1 MRSRVSIVLLALAI
15 PLTALLL
22 VTTSS
27 AELDSNWR
35 RALETEFGTVSDADY
50 EKFRPAT
57 ICLDAGAHVAF
68 PELCELVAQS
78 SALRI
83 VAVGAAILAIGLI
96 VFIGAAGN
104 IAQRNRRL
112 LARIYAPG
120 LYLVLGGIAALTI
133 ASGSLVV
140 GVTYVAE
147 TIYFEAVHV
156 GIILPIA
163 LVVGLA
169 ALRIIRAM
177 VTMTR
182 RSPVRVD
189 AIKVDRHSQ
198 PRLFDLL
205 DRVAQSAGGP
215 VPENVLVGY
224 DPTFFVTEF
233 DVRSFDGNH
242 SGRTLFLSAPLLH
255 VLSVDELG
263 AVVGHE
269 MGHFLG
275 EDTAY
280 SRRFY
285 PIYRGSIESLQVLQ
299 SSSHGLSA
307 IPLIPPM
314 LILSTFIE
322 SFASAESSLSR
333 DRELGADAI
342 GAKAASPEA
351 IASALVKL
359 TLYTPSWDDTL
370 LAAESAA
377 RRELPLQNAI
387 AHFATWATTSSA
399 RMRIDEIDQST
410 IRHPFDTHPDLLSR
424 LAALHLSQDDV
435 AATALVELADGCAM
449 DLLDD
454 SIRLETELTSRLNEV
469 VGQRLRTAGDVISP
483 GEDDAGIRKAGESD
497 PVIAA
502 AVGLVEQTRGRLA
515 TPARPP
521 RSWVSIA
528 PLEIA
533 PHPDP
538 RAFLQIASDEHLPGG
553 DQFLVVGPAN
563 ATTPK
568 ALLIPTGTKLHLVGV
583 NDLEE
588 RRNGTNEDYFNS
600 DGRLVVVQRF
610 GDWPIARQLA
620 GLLVVPGSD
629 PYLTGPW
636 ADEATLLRTA
646 IWEWQSAAGTKSN
659 LRRHRRRSTR
669 AVPPTG
675 DSPRSGGASS

>member
-1 MRSRVSIVLLALAI
+1 MQSRVSIVLLALAI
-15 PLTALLL
+15 PLATLLL

-27 AELDSNWR
+27 ASLDSDWR

-50 EKFRPAT
+50 EMFRPAT
-57 ICLDAGAHVAF
+57 ICLDAERQAAF

-96 VFIGAAGN
+96 VFIGAAGK

-112 LARIYAPG
+112 LAQIYAPG

-133 ASGSLVV
+133 ASGGLVM

-147 TIYFEAVHV
+147 TIYLKGVHV

-163 LVVGLA
+163 VIVGLA
-169 ALRIIRAM
+169 ALRIIHAM

-189 AIKVDRHSQ
+189 GIKVDRQSQ

-205 DRVAQSAGGP
+205 DRVAQSAGGL

-233 DVRSFDGNH
+233 DVRSFDDNH

-275 EDTAY
+275 EDTTY

-285 PIYRGSIESLQVLQ
+285 PIYRGSIESLHVLQ
-299 SSSHGLSA
+299 SSSQGLSA

-314 LILSTFIE
+314 LILSRFIE
-322 SFASAESSLSR
+322 SFASAESSLAR

-351 IASALVKL
+351 IASSLVKL
-359 TLYTPSWDDTL
+359 TLYGPSWADTL
-370 LAAESAA
+370 LAVESAVW
-377 RRELPLQNAI
+377 RECPLQNAV
-387 AHFATWATTSSA
+387 AHFATWATTASA
-399 RMRIDEIDQST
+399 RMRIDEINEGT

-424 LAALHLSQDDV
+424 LAALHVSQDEV
-435 AATALVELADGCAM
+435 TVVALVELAGECAI

-469 VGQRLRTAGDVISP
+469 IGQRLRTAGDVISP
-483 GEDDAGIRKAGESD
+483 GAADAGIRKAGESD

-502 AVGLVEQTRGRLA
+502 AVGFVEQTRGRLA

-521 RSWVSIA
+521 RGWVSIA

-533 PHPDP
+533 LHPDP
-538 RAFLQIASDEHLPGG
+538 RAFLQIASDKHLPGG

-563 ATTPK
+563 ATTPQ
-568 ALLIPTGTKLHLVGV
+568 ALLIPTGTKLRLIGL
-583 NDLEE
+583 NDLKE
-588 RRNGTNEDYFNS
+588 RRNGTDEDYFDA

-620 GLLVVPGSD
+620 SLLVVPGSD
-629 PYLTGPW
+629 PYLTGPL
-636 ADEATLLRTA
+636 ADEAGRLRDA
-646 IWEWQSAAGTKSN
+646 MWEWQSAAGTKSG
-659 LRRHRRRSTR
+659 LRRHRRRSAR
-669 AVPPTG
+669 AVPPTR
-675 DSPRSGGASS
+675 DSPRSGGAGP